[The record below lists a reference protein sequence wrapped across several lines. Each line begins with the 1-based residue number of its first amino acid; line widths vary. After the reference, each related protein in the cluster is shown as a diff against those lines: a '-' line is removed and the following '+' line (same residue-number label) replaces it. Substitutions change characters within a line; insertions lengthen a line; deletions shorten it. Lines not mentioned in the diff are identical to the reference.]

1 MATAITDSI
10 TTIDGHYQ
18 YPGRAAAYLIQDG
31 AEAAFID
38 NVTRFSVPYLLEALA
53 AKGLEP
59 AQVRYLIVTHI
70 HLDHSGGTAELAL
83 QCPNAKIVCHP
94 RAARHIVDPTK
105 LVASVKSF
113 YGDEAFDRLYGEIG
127 PVEERRVQS
136 VEDGET
142 LALGGRT
149 LTFLDTPGHARHHIA
164 IQDSA
169 TNSMFAGDA
178 FGLCYPGLQK
188 GHRPYLNYVCAPPQF
203 DPAAAKDTIRRIV
216 ETGVDRVFVTHF
228 GQCDAV
234 QEGAEQLIACL
245 DLYDALVNDVAEREV
260 EGDALHKECSER
272 AQTIMQDQ
280 LTTCGLDPEDPA
292 VQKWAGAEHAL
303 TSQGLALLAEQRR
316 KQRGSDS

>member
-1 MATAITDSI
+1 MTTAIADSI

-38 NVTRFSVPYLLEALA
+38 NVTRFSVPYLLQALA
-53 AKGLEP
+53 DNGLQP

-70 HLDHSGGTAELAL
+70 HLDHSGGTAELAI
-83 QCPNAKIVCHP
+83 QCPNAKIISHP
-94 RAARHIVDPTK
+94 RAARHIIDPTK
-105 LVASVKSF
+105 LVESAKPI
-113 YGDEAFDRLYGEIG
+113 YGEEEFERLYGEIG
-127 PVEERRVQS
+127 PVEENRVQT

-142 LALGGRT
+142 LPLGAQT
-149 LTFLDTPGHARHHIA
+149 LTFLDVPGHARHHIA

-178 FGLCYPGLQK
+178 FGLCYPGLQH

-228 GQCDAV
+228 GRCDAV
-234 QEGAEQLIACL
+234 KQGAEQLIACL
-245 DLYDALVNDVAEREV
+245 DLYDALVDNAAQTEL
-260 EGDALHKECSER
+260 EGDALLKECSQN
-272 AQTIMQDQ
+272 ALDIMQNQ
-280 LTTCGLDPEDPA
+280 LRACGLDPHDPT
-292 VQKWAGAEHAL
+292 VTKWAGAEHAI
-303 TSQGLALLAEQRR
+303 TSQGLALLAERRR
-316 KQRGSDS
+316 KERRSAS